1 MRQDDAIRVRRV
13 PGRHLRASARP
24 LPSWVAW
31 AVVGLGSLATAVY
44 AASPH
49 SDVGEA
55 AFTLVALAVPV
66 GMVVGVRRNRP
77 SRTWPWALLGA
88 AAVASA
94 VGASARAALTGVG
107 LDVGTLLAH
116 AVTYAGYLLI
126 GAGLL
131 GMLRARRPGAR
142 DLASLLDG
150 ALVAVSTWVAVWS
163 FLVLPAVARGG
174 DAGLQVLG
182 GLYPTT
188 SMVLAYLGIQL
199 ALTQAHR
206 APAFLLLT
214 ACLVAVLAGDLGYS
228 LVDAGYLRTDP
239 AVLDAAYAL
248 AFLCAAG
255 AVLHPTMRVLTDRQP
270 VRERPM
276 GAGRLA
282 IVSSALLAP
291 IAAAAVRP
299 PDDVLEWSML
309 LGCAVAAM
317 ALVVLRIAR
326 AVNEH
331 AASEARLTRQANEDA
346 LTGLANRTRALE
358 HLGDALAGT
367 GDDGVAVLFLDLD
380 RFKVV
385 NDTWG
390 HTVGDQ
396 LLVAVGQRLG
406 AQLRPGDL
414 LARFGGDEFV
424 VIAPRVT
431 SSQAAIALAVRA
443 SADLGGEIDLGV
455 STMEVSASVG
465 VVHVGAGHRG
475 APEDLLR
482 DADTAM
488 YRAKDAG
495 GAAIS
500 LFDDSMRADV
510 ARRVDL
516 EGALRHVVER
526 GELRLHYQPVVDLG
540 TGGLVGFEA
549 LVRWDRPDH
558 GLVPPLDFIPVAEDT
573 GAIVGIGAWVID
585 EGCRQLADWD
595 RELGLDRE
603 LTLAVNLS
611 ARQLRDLA
619 VVDVVAAALARN
631 GIAGARLV
639 VEITESVMLDDVAGA
654 HDALGALRALGV
666 RLAADDF
673 GTGYSS
679 LSYLKQYPIDQ
690 VKIDRSFVSGLGT
703 DAEDEGIVTAI
714 LAMARALRLV
724 VVAEGIET
732 PVQRERLS
740 ELGCEHA
747 QGYLFAPPLTAV
759 AARALLERVT
769 AAAWV
774 PWDVDWRE
782 PPGLR
787 AMAEGL
793 PPEVTEASS

>member
-1 MRQDDAIRVRRV
+1 MRQDHAIRGRAV
-13 PGRHLRASARP
+13 PGRRPQRVARP
-24 LPSWVAW
+24 LPTWVAW
-31 AVVGLGSLATAVY
+31 AVVAVGSVATAVY
-44 AASPH
+44 AASPR

-55 AFTLVALAVPV
+55 AFTLVALAVPI

-77 SRTWPWALLGA
+77 ARTWPWALLGA
-88 AAVASA
+88 ATVASA
-94 VGASARAALTGVG
+94 IGASARSALTGTGV
-107 LDVGTLLAH
+107 DVGALVAH
-116 AVTYAGYLLI
+116 AITYSGYLLI

-214 ACLVAVLAGDLGYS
+214 ACLGAVLVGDLGYA

-255 AVLHPTMRVLTDRQP
+255 AVLHPTMRVLTERQP
-270 VRERPM
+270 IRERPM

-291 IAAAAVRP
+291 VAAAAVRP

-317 ALVVLRIAR
+317 VLVVLRIAR

-331 AASEARLTRQANEDA
+331 AASEARLTRQAHEDA
-346 LTGLANRTRALE
+346 LTGLANRARALE
-358 HLGDALAGT
+358 HLTDALRGT
-367 GDDGVAVLFLDLD
+367 GEDGVAVLFLDLD
-380 RFKVV
+380 RFKDV

-396 LLVAVGQRLG
+396 LLVAVGRRLG
-406 AQLRPGDL
+406 AQLRAGDL
-414 LARFGGDEFV
+414 LARLGGDEFV
-424 VIAPRVT
+424 IIAPRV
-431 SSQAAIALAVRA
+431 SSPQAATALAVRA
-443 SADLGGEIDLGV
+443 SAELGGDVVLDV
-455 STMEVSASVG
+455 CTTEVTASIG
-465 VVHVGAGHRG
+465 VVHVDAGHRG
-475 APEDLLR
+475 VPEDLLR

-488 YRAKDAG
+488 YRAKGAG

-510 ARRVDL
+510 ARRLDL

-526 GELRLHYQPVVDLG
+526 AELRLHYQPVVDLP
-540 TGGLVGFEA
+540 TGALVGFEA
-549 LVRWDRPDH
+549 LLRWDRPGH
-558 GLVPPLDFIPVAEDT
+558 GLVPPLDFIPVAEGT
-573 GAIVGIGAWVID
+573 GAIVAIGAWVID
-585 EGCRQLADWD
+585 EGCRQLAAWD
-595 RELGLDRE
+595 EQLDLDRS
-603 LTLAVNLS
+603 LTLALNLS
-611 ARQLRDLA
+611 ARQLRDRA
-619 VVDVVAAALARN
+619 VVDVVAGALARN
-631 GIAGARLV
+631 GIAGSRLV
-639 VEITESVMLDDVAGA
+639 VEITESVMLDDVLEAQ
-654 HDALGALRALGV
+654 DALGELRALGV

-690 VKIDRSFVSGLGT
+690 VKIDRSFVSGLGS
-703 DAEDEGIVTAI
+703 
-714 LAMARALRLV
+714 V

-732 PVQRERLS
+732 SVQRERLS

-747 QGYLFAPPLTAV
+747 QGYLFAPALTAV
-759 AARALLERVT
+759 AAGALLERVT
-769 AAAWV
+769 SAAWV
-774 PWDVDWRE
+774 PWDVDGQE

-787 AMAEGL
+787 ALAAGL
-793 PPEVTEASS
+793 PPEVSEPSA

>member
-1 MRQDDAIRVRRV
+1 
-13 PGRHLRASARP
+13 
-24 LPSWVAW
+24 VAW
-31 AVVGLGSLATAVY
+31 AVVAAGSVATAVY

-55 AFTLVALAVPV
+55 AFTLVALAVPI

-77 SRTWPWALLGA
+77 ARTWPWALLGA
-88 AAVASA
+88 ATVASA
-94 VGASARAALTGVG
+94 IGTSARAALTGTGV
-107 LDVGTLLAH
+107 DPGTLVAH

-142 DLASLLDG
+142 DRASLLDG

-214 ACLVAVLAGDLGYS
+214 ACLGAVLAGDLGYA

-255 AVLHPTMRVLTDRQP
+255 AVLHPTMRVLTEHQP
-270 VRERPM
+270 IRERPM

-291 IAAAAVRP
+291 VAAAAVRP
-299 PDDVLEWSML
+299 PDDLLEWSML

-317 ALVVLRIAR
+317 VLVVLRIAR

-331 AASEARLTRQANEDA
+331 AASEARLTRQAHEDA
-346 LTGLANRTRALE
+346 LTGLANRAGALE
-358 HLGDALAGT
+358 HLADALHGN
-367 GDDGVAVLFLDLD
+367 GGDGVAVLFLDLD
-380 RFKVV
+380 RFKDV

-390 HTVGDQ
+390 HTVGDE
-396 LLVAVGQRLG
+396 LLVAVGRRLS
-406 AQLRPGDL
+406 AQLRAGDL

-424 VIAPRVT
+424 IIAPRV
-431 SSQAAIALAVRA
+431 SSPQLAIALAVRA
-443 SADLGGEIDLGV
+443 SAELGGDVDLGV
-455 STMEVSASVG
+455 CTTEVAASIG
-465 VVHVGAGHRG
+465 VVHVDAGHRG

-510 ARRVDL
+510 ARRLDL

-526 GELRLHYQPVVDLG
+526 GELRLHYQPVVDLP

-549 LVRWDRPDH
+549 LVRWERPGH
-558 GLVPPLDFIPVAEDT
+558 GLVPPLDFIPVAEGT

-585 EGCRQLADWD
+585 EGCRQLAAWD
-595 RELGLDRE
+595 EQLGLDRS

-611 ARQLRDLA
+611 ARQLRDRA
-619 VVDVVAAALARN
+619 VVDVVAAALARS
-631 GIAGARLV
+631 GIAGSRLV
-639 VEITESVMLDDVAGA
+639 AEITESVMLDDVVGA
-654 HDALGALRALGV
+654 QDALGALRDLGV

-690 VKIDRSFVSGLGT
+690 VKIDRSFVSGLGS
-703 DAEDEGIVTAI
+703 DAGDEGIVTAI
-714 LAMARALRLV
+714 LAMARALGLV

-747 QGYLFAPPLTAV
+747 QGYLFAPALTAV
-759 AARALLERVT
+759 AAGALLERAT
-769 AAAWV
+769 SAAWV
-774 PWDVDWRE
+774 PWDVDGQE

-787 AMAEGL
+787 ALAAGL
-793 PPEVTEASS
+793 PPEVSEPSA